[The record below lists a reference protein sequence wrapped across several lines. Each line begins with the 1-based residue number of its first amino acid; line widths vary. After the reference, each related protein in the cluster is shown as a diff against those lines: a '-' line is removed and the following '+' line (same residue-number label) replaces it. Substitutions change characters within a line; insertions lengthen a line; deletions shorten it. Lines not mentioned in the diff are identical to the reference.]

1 MPSVELTNVEMKWL
15 LSKLAE
21 MKSSNYRAA
30 IRKAIM
36 EAK

>member
-1 MPSVELTNVEMKWL
+1 MPTVELTNLEMKWL

-21 MKSSNYRAA
+21 MKASNYRAA
-30 IRKAIM
+30 IRKAVM

>member
-1 MPSVELTNVEMKWL
+1 MPVIELTNVEMKWL

-21 MKSSNYRAA
+21 MKSSNYRAS
-30 IRKAIM
+30 IRKAMM